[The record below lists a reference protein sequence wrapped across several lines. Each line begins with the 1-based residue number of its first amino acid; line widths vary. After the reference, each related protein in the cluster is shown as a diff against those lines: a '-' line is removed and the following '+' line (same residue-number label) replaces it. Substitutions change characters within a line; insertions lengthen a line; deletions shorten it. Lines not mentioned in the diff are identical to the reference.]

1 MNQNKKKITGVKV
14 FLLILAV
21 VLIAACGYVWHLYSQ
36 VAPALDKGE
45 AGELNLPQDT
55 DIEAGGENFYNMLL
69 LGIDY
74 DAEAGDREYS
84 EGKGMT
90 DVIMYVQIDRG
101 TGMVNVLQIPRDT
114 YYGEDMGGGIKA
126 RRAKIN
132 EVYANGP
139 DQENKINNVA
149 NKIYELFKLPV
160 DSYVTIDMQAFKAML
175 NNMGGVDMYVP
186 WEIVTVD
193 KKTGTKNTVCD
204 EGWHRISGDT
214 AELILRN
221 RNYAQADY
229 KRLETQQYFYAS
241 LVKTFLEEYNL
252 ADYYNTCKVVAHY
265 VNTDLDITEIW
276 GLYATM
282 LKIKPENIYIVR
294 APGGAA
300 NINGHEQ
307 VYYVDRENCARILNE
322 HFRDAEHPVPA
333 EKLGLVTGQKY
344 LYGMNV
350 DEGRTMGSVIASSEE
365 SGKADA
371 SGAESAVESS
381 GTSNEKAE

>member
-21 VLIAACGYVWHLYSQ
+21 ALLAACGYAWHLYSQ

-45 AGELNLPQDT
+45 AGTLEQPQDT
-55 DIEAGGENFYNMLL
+55 DIEAGGERLYNMLL

-74 DAEAGDREYS
+74 DAEAGDREYA

-90 DVIMYVQIDRG
+90 DVIMYVQINRD
-101 TGMVNVLQIPRDT
+101 TGMVNVFQIPRDT
-114 YYGEDMGGGIKA
+114 YYGEEMGEGVKA
-126 RRAKIN
+126 KRAKIN

-139 DQENKINNVA
+139 DQKNKINNVA

-193 KKTGTKNTVCD
+193 KDTGTENKVCD
-204 EGWHRISGDT
+204 KGWHRISGDT

-265 VNTDLDITEIW
+265 INTDLDITEIW

-300 NINGHEQ
+300 NINGHDQ
-307 VYYVDRENCARILNE
+307 VYYIDRENCARILNE
-322 HFRDAEHPVPA
+322 HFRDPEHPVPA
-333 EKLGLVTGQKY
+333 DKLGLATGHNY

-365 SGKADA
+365 EGAAPQQDA
-371 SGAESAVESS
+371 AESTSNAESAD
-381 GTSNEKAE
+381 